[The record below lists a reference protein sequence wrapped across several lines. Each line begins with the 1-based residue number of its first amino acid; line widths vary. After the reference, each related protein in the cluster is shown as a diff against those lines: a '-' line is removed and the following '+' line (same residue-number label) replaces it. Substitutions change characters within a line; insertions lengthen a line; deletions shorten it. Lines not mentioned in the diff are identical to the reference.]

1 MDSLDRT
8 NVVQS
13 MIASENLTNVLRNVG
28 ILSTSDVIDTHSD
41 FYKLFRH
48 VWADH
53 ANVLACQYAGSQALK
68 TDVTRTGKRTFTGML
83 RDLKTAIV
91 RYIKNNFS
99 DGYRQDSIDLVLGH
113 YKVDIYSGPNGK
125 KSKSLIFYLPLI
137 LMMTL
142 SFLLL
147 TTLIF
152 SESDSEFVLLLICII
167 STAMFLALMMLRHS
181 RVYIDLPKYCAFEL
195 VDTLKLN

>member
-1 MDSLDRT
+1 MIQKVNILLPKEGPCNSSHKVFVLDDGRSWSTFLQSL
-8 NVVQS
+8 
-13 MIASENLTNVLRNVG
+13 
-28 ILSTSDVIDTHSD
+28 
-41 FYKLFRH
+41 
-48 VWADH
+48 
-53 ANVLACQYAGSQALK
+53 
-68 TDVTRTGKRTFTGML
+68 
-83 RDLKTAIV
+83 

-152 SESDSEFVLLLICII
+152 SESNSEFVLLLICII